1 MIKIKNLYKTYHSGG
16 VDTEVLKNISFEIP
30 GGQFI
35 AIIGPSGAGKS
46 TLLYQMGLLDTPSSG
61 SILINNKEVSNL
73 NESEETK
80 FRLHNFGFIFQD
92 YGLIPEFTAEENI
105 MLSALML
112 DMSREEIRTYIQ
124 ELGVLLE
131 IQHVLHHVPSQLSGG
146 EQQRVSIARAVVK
159 RPKILF
165 ADEPTASLDTKRSRE
180 VIDILRKLNK
190 QGQTIVMI
198 THENEYAQLA
208 DRIVELRDGEI
219 VKDTILK

>member
-1 MIKIKNLYKTYHSGG
+1 
-16 VDTEVLKNISFEIP
+16 
-30 GGQFI
+30 
-35 AIIGPSGAGKS
+35 
-46 TLLYQMGLLDTPSSG
+46 
-61 SILINNKEVSNL
+61 
-73 NESEETK
+73 
-80 FRLHNFGFIFQD
+80 
-92 YGLIPEFTAEENI
+92 
-105 MLSALML
+105 
-112 DMSREEIRTYIQ
+112 
-124 ELGVLLE
+124 
-131 IQHVLHHVPSQLSGG
+131 
-146 EQQRVSIARAVVK
+146 VSIARAVVK

>member
-165 ADEPTASLDTKRSRE
+165 ADEPTASLDTKRVAFTS
-180 VIDILRKLNK
+180 I
-190 QGQTIVMI
+190 
-198 THENEYAQLA
+198 AQA
-208 DRIVELRDGEI
+208 TWSASIAR
-219 VKDTILK
+219 

>member
-105 MLSALML
+105 ILSALML

>member
-105 MLSALML
+105 ILSALML
-112 DMSREEIRTYIQ
+112 DMSRE
-124 ELGVLLE
+124 
-131 IQHVLHHVPSQLSGG
+131 
-146 EQQRVSIARAVVK
+146 
-159 RPKILF
+159 
-165 ADEPTASLDTKRSRE
+165 ASFL
-180 VIDILRKLNK
+180 
-190 QGQTIVMI
+190 
-198 THENEYAQLA
+198 
-208 DRIVELRDGEI
+208 VESNS
-219 VKDTILK
+219 V